1 LEIDGVGS
9 GEASGETGLKE
20 VETDEEITARSMLKD
35 RNFLEFGEVGMTGLR
50 SALFGCF
57 ASLLCLGAGGSAI
70 AQDAVK
76 VGVLTIRS
84 GPAKPIGDDILAGIE
99 TETKMHS
106 PVLGHPVEL
115 VVEESLFNAQTAVTK
130 ATKLVQQNKVA
141 GILGISTIE
150 ALALLSVAD
159 RLRVPIVTSN
169 AGSAAITRERC
180 NKWVFRTN
188 AEDLMS
194 VESLQE
200 LVKQTPRLQQAKW
213 FTIGHDY
220 PWSRLVAGSVKGVKD
235 LQYVGE
241 TFAPLD
247 TTDWAPFIARARSAG
262 ATAVI
267 MPVTLGVPLLQF
279 IQQANEF
286 GLTETA
292 MLVSPIGLPDW
303 LVERLGATSTNVIS
317 AGSWAAWRY
326 EESWPATKQFNE
338 AFYAMHGRV
347 AGMQSLQ
354 SASAAR
360 MLYTAIAKAGS
371 MDPEAIVRALESV
384 EVNTPVG
391 SLKFQ
396 PNGRQALVPLFLGPY
411 EKLDNPR
418 YGATYG
424 QRAEPFPASK
434 SLPKSATEYGCKLG

>member
-1 LEIDGVGS
+1 MR
-9 GEASGETGLKE
+9 GLWS
-20 VETDEEITARSMLKD
+20 VLLGWFALVLYLGTD
-35 RNFLEFGEVGMTGLR
+35 
-50 SALFGCF
+50 
-57 ASLLCLGAGGSAI
+57 SLAI
-70 AQDAVK
+70 AQDAIK
-76 VGVLTIRS
+76 IGVLTIRS

-99 TETKMHS
+99 TATKMHG
-106 PVLGHPVEL
+106 PVLSRPVEL
-115 VVEESLFNAQTAVTK
+115 VIEDSLFNAQTAVTK
-130 ATKLVQQNKVA
+130 ATKLVQQNNVA
-141 GILGISTIE
+141 GILGTSTIE

-159 RLRVPIVTSN
+159 RLGVPIITSN

-200 LVKQTPRLQQAKW
+200 LVKNTPRLQQAKW

-220 PWSRLVAGSVKGVKD
+220 PWSRLVAGSVKGIKD

-303 LVERLGATSTNVIS
+303 LVEKLGRTSTNIVS

-326 EESWPATKQFNE
+326 EEVWSATKEFNQ

-354 SASAAR
+354 SATATL
-360 MLYTAIAKAGS
+360 MLYNAIAKAGS
-371 MDPEAIVRALESV
+371 KDSEAVIRALATV

-391 SLKFQ
+391 LLKFQ
-396 PNGRQALVPLFLGPY
+396 PDGRQALVPLFLGPY
-411 EKLDNPR
+411 EKLDSPR

-424 QRAEPFPASK
+424 QRAEPFAASR
-434 SLPKSATEYGCKLG
+434 SLPKSAAEYGCKLS

>member
-1 LEIDGVGS
+1 MRV
-9 GEASGETGLKE
+9 
-20 VETDEEITARSMLKD
+20 
-35 RNFLEFGEVGMTGLR
+35 LR
-50 SALFGCF
+50 LALFSWLG
-57 ASLLCLGAGGSAI
+57 SVLCLSAGGSAT
-70 AQDAVK
+70 AQDAIK

-99 TETKMHS
+99 TATKMYG
-106 PVLGHPVEL
+106 PVLNRPVEL

-141 GILGISTIE
+141 GLLGTSTVE
-150 ALALLSVAD
+150 TLALLSVAD
-159 RLRVPIVTSN
+159 RLGVPIVTSN
-169 AGSAAITRERC
+169 SGSAAITRERC
-180 NKWVFRTN
+180 NRWVFRTN

-200 LVKQTPRLQQAKW
+200 LINNTPRLQQAKW

-220 PWSRLVAGSVKGVKD
+220 PWSRLVAGAVKGVKD

-241 TFAPLD
+241 SFAPLD

-286 GLTETA
+286 GLTGTA
-292 MLVSPIGLPDW
+292 VLVSPIGLPDW
-303 LVERLGATSTNVIS
+303 LVEKLGSTSTNVIS

-326 EESWPATKQFNE
+326 EETWPATKEFNE

-360 MLYTAIAKAGS
+360 MFYSAMTKADTTDS
-371 MDPEAIVRALESV
+371 EAVVRALEAV
-384 EVNTPVG
+384 EVNSPVG

-396 PNGRQALVPLFLGPY
+396 PNGRQALAPLFLGPY
-411 EKLDNPR
+411 EKLDRPR
-418 YGATYG
+418 YGATYA

-434 SLPKSATEYGCKLG
+434 SLPKSAAEYGCKL

>member
-1 LEIDGVGS
+1 MNRLRLASSLATLLWLGVGT
-9 GEASGETGLKE
+9 AAVAQETL
-20 VETDEEITARSMLKD
+20 
-35 RNFLEFGEVGMTGLR
+35 
-50 SALFGCF
+50 
-57 ASLLCLGAGGSAI
+57 
-70 AQDAVK
+70 K

-99 TETKMHS
+99 TATKMFG
-106 PVLGHPVEL
+106 PLLGQQVEL

-141 GILGISTIE
+141 GILGTSTVE

-159 RLRVPIVTSN
+159 RLKVPIVTSN

-194 VESLQE
+194 VESLQA
-200 LVKQTPRLQQAKW
+200 LVAQTPRLQQAKW

-247 TTDWAPFIARARSAG
+247 TADWAPFIARARAAG
-262 ATAVI
+262 ATAVV

-286 GLTETA
+286 GLTDSA
-292 MLVSPIGLPDW
+292 VLVSPIGLPDW
-303 LVERLGATSTNVIS
+303 LVDKLGATSTNVIS

-326 EESWPATKQFNE
+326 EETWPATKTFNE
-338 AFYAMHGRV
+338 AFHAMHGRV

-354 SASAAR
+354 SASATLMFYNAV
-360 MLYTAIAKAGS
+360 AKAGS
-371 MDPEAIVRALESV
+371 TDPEAIVRALEAV
-384 EVNTPVG
+384 EASTPVG
-391 SLKFQ
+391 PLKFQ
-396 PNGRQALVPLFLGPY
+396 PGGRQALVPLFLGAY
-411 EKLDNPR
+411 EKLDRPR

-424 QRAEPFPASK
+424 QRAEAFPASK
-434 SLPKSATEYGCKLG
+434 SLPKSAAEYGCKLG

>member
-1 LEIDGVGS
+1 MR
-9 GEASGETGLKE
+9 A
-20 VETDEEITARSMLKD
+20 
-35 RNFLEFGEVGMTGLR
+35 LR
-50 SALFGCF
+50 SAVFGCL
-57 ASLLCLGAGGSAI
+57 ASVLCLSADCSAI
-70 AQDAVK
+70 AQDAIK
-76 VGVLTIRS
+76 VGILTIRS

-99 TETKMHS
+99 TATKMFG
-106 PVLGHPVEL
+106 PVLNRPVDL
-115 VVEESLFNAQTAVTK
+115 VVEESLFNAQAAVTK
-130 ATKLVQQNKVA
+130 ATKLVQQNKVT
-141 GILGISTIE
+141 GILGTSTVE
-150 ALALLSVAD
+150 TLALLSVAN
-159 RLRVPIVTSN
+159 RLGVPIVTSN
-169 AGSAAITRERC
+169 SGSAAITRERC

-200 LVKQTPRLQQAKW
+200 LVKETPRLQQAKW

-220 PWSRLVAGSVKGVKD
+220 PWSRLVASSVKGVQD

-286 GLTETA
+286 GLTEA
-292 MLVSPIGLPDW
+292 AVLVSPIGLPDW
-303 LVERLGATSTNVIS
+303 LVERLGKTSTNVIS

-326 EESWPATKQFNE
+326 EEASPPTKEFNE
-338 AFYAMHGRV
+338 AFYAMHRRV

-354 SASAAR
+354 SASAAK
-360 MLYTAIAKAGS
+360 MLYSAIAKAGS
-371 MDPEAIVRALESV
+371 SDPEAIVRALEAV
-384 EVNTPVG
+384 EVDTPVG

-396 PNGRQALVPLFLGPY
+396 SNGRQALVPL
-411 EKLDNPR
+411 
-418 YGATYG
+418 
-424 QRAEPFPASK
+424 
-434 SLPKSATEYGCKLG
+434 

>member
-1 LEIDGVGS
+1 M
-9 GEASGETGLKE
+9 
-20 VETDEEITARSMLKD
+20 R
-35 RNFLEFGEVGMTGLR
+35 GLR
-50 SALFGCF
+50 SAVFGL
-57 ASLLCLGAGGSAI
+57 ASVLCLNAGGSAI
-70 AQDAVK
+70 AQDAIK

-99 TETKMHS
+99 TATKMFG
-106 PVLGHPVEL
+106 PVLNRPVEL
-115 VVEESLFNAQTAVTK
+115 VVEESLFNAQAAVTK

-141 GILGISTIE
+141 GILGTSTVE
-150 ALALLSVAD
+150 TLALLSVAD
-159 RLRVPIVTSN
+159 RLGVPIVTSN
-169 AGSAAITRERC
+169 SGSAAITRDRC

-200 LVKQTPRLQQAKW
+200 LVKETPRLQRAKW

-286 GLTETA
+286 GLTGTA
-292 MLVSPIGLPDW
+292 VLVSPIGLPDW
-303 LVERLGATSTNVIS
+303 LVEKLGSTSTNVIS

-326 EESWPATKQFNE
+326 EEAWPATKEFNE

-360 MLYTAIAKAGS
+360 MLYSAMTKGGS
-371 MDPEAIVRALESV
+371 TDPDAIVRALATV

-411 EKLDNPR
+411 EKLDAPR
-418 YGATYG
+418 YGATYA
-424 QRAEPFPASK
+424 QRADPFLASK
-434 SLPKSATEYGCKLG
+434 SLPKSAAEYGCKL

>member
-1 LEIDGVGS
+1 M
-9 GEASGETGLKE
+9 
-20 VETDEEITARSMLKD
+20 R
-35 RNFLEFGEVGMTGLR
+35 GLR
-50 SALFGCF
+50 SALLGCL
-57 ASLLCLGAGGSAI
+57 ASVLCLSGSGTAV
-70 AQDAVK
+70 AQDAIR

-99 TETKMHS
+99 SATKMYG
-106 PVLGHPVEL
+106 PVLNRPVEL
-115 VVEESLFNAQTAVTK
+115 VVEESLFNAQAAVTK

-141 GILGISTIE
+141 GILGTSTIE
-150 ALALLSVAD
+150 TLALLSVAD
-159 RLRVPIVTSN
+159 RLGVPIITSN
-169 AGSAAITRERC
+169 SGSAAITRDRC
-180 NKWVFRTN
+180 NRWVFRTN

-200 LVKQTPRLQQAKW
+200 LVKETPRLQQAKW

-286 GLTETA
+286 GLTGTA
-292 MLVSPIGLPDW
+292 VLVSPIGLPDW
-303 LVERLGATSTNVIS
+303 LVEKLGSTSTNVIS

-326 EESWPATKQFNE
+326 EETWPATKEFNE
-338 AFYAMHGRV
+338 AFYATHGRV

-360 MLYTAIAKAGS
+360 MFYSAMSKAGS
-371 MDPEAIVRALESV
+371 TDPEAIVRALETV

-396 PNGRQALVPLFLGPY
+396 SNGRQALVPLFLGPY
-411 EKLDNPR
+411 EKLDTPR
-418 YGATYG
+418 YGAVYA
-424 QRAEPFPASK
+424 QRADPFPASK
-434 SLPKSATEYGCKLG
+434 SLPTSAAEYGCKL

>member
-1 LEIDGVGS
+1 V
-9 GEASGETGLKE
+9 
-20 VETDEEITARSMLKD
+20 
-35 RNFLEFGEVGMTGLR
+35 
-50 SALFGCF
+50 
-57 ASLLCLGAGGSAI
+57 
-70 AQDAVK
+70 
-76 VGVLTIRS
+76 
-84 GPAKPIGDDILAGIE
+84 
-99 TETKMHS
+99 
-106 PVLGHPVEL
+106 
-115 VVEESLFNAQTAVTK
+115 
-130 ATKLVQQNKVA
+130 
-141 GILGISTIE
+141 E

-200 LVKQTPRLQQAKW
+200 LVRQTPRLQQAKW

-247 TTDWAPFIARARSAG
+247 TTDWAPFIARARAAG

-286 GLTETA
+286 GLTQTA
-292 MLVSPIGLPDW
+292 VLVSPIGLPDW
-303 LVERLGATSTNVIS
+303 LVDRLGATSTNVIS

-326 EESWPATKQFNE
+326 EEAWPATRRFNE
-338 AFYAMHGRV
+338 AFHAMHGRV

-354 SASAAR
+354 SASATL
-360 MLYTAIAKAGS
+360 MLYHAIAKAGS
-371 MDPEAIVRALESV
+371 TDPDAVVRALETV
-384 EVNTPVG
+384 EADTPVG
-391 SLKFQ
+391 RLKFQ
-396 PNGRQALVPLFLGPY
+396 PNGRQGLVPLFLGAY
-411 EKLDNPR
+411 EKLDTPR
-418 YGATYG
+418 YGATYA
-424 QRAEPFPASK
+424 QRAQPFPASQ
-434 SLPKSATEYGCKLG
+434 SLPKSAAEYGCKLG

>member
-1 LEIDGVGS
+1 MR
-9 GEASGETGLKE
+9 GLWS
-20 VETDEEITARSMLKD
+20 VLLGWFALVLYPGTD
-35 RNFLEFGEVGMTGLR
+35 
-50 SALFGCF
+50 
-57 ASLLCLGAGGSAI
+57 SLAI
-70 AQDAVK
+70 AQDANK

-99 TETKMHS
+99 TATKMHG
-106 PVLGHPVEL
+106 PVLSRPVEL
-115 VVEESLFNAQTAVTK
+115 VIEDSLFNAQTAVTK
-130 ATKLVQQNKVA
+130 ATKLVQQNNVA
-141 GILGISTIE
+141 GILGTSTIE

-159 RLRVPIVTSN
+159 RLGVPIITSN

-200 LVKQTPRLQQAKW
+200 LVKNTPRLQQAKW

-220 PWSRLVAGSVKGVKD
+220 PWSRLVAGSVKGIKD

-303 LVERLGATSTNVIS
+303 LVEKLGRTSTNIVS

-326 EESWPATKQFNE
+326 EEVWSATKEFNQ

-354 SASAAR
+354 SATATL
-360 MLYTAIAKAGS
+360 MLYNAVAKAGS
-371 MDPEAIVRALESV
+371 TDSEAVIRALATV

-391 SLKFQ
+391 LLKFQ
-396 PNGRQALVPLFLGPY
+396 PDGRQALVPLFLGPY
-411 EKLDNPR
+411 EKLDSPR

-424 QRAEPFPASK
+424 QRAEPFPASR
-434 SLPKSATEYGCKLG
+434 SLPKSAAEYGCKLS

>member
-1 LEIDGVGS
+1 
-9 GEASGETGLKE
+9 
-20 VETDEEITARSMLKD
+20 
-35 RNFLEFGEVGMTGLR
+35 
-50 SALFGCF
+50 
-57 ASLLCLGAGGSAI
+57 
-70 AQDAVK
+70 
-76 VGVLTIRS
+76 
-84 GPAKPIGDDILAGIE
+84 
-99 TETKMHS
+99 
-106 PVLGHPVEL
+106 
-115 VVEESLFNAQTAVTK
+115 
-130 ATKLVQQNKVA
+130 
-141 GILGISTIE
+141 
-150 ALALLSVAD
+150 
-159 RLRVPIVTSN
+159 
-169 AGSAAITRERC
+169 
-180 NKWVFRTN
+180 
-188 AEDLMS
+188 MS
-194 VESLQE
+194 VESLRE
-200 LVKQTPRLQQAKW
+200 LVKETPRLQQAKW

-286 GLTETA
+286 GLTGTA
-292 MLVSPIGLPDW
+292 VLVSPIGLPDW
-303 LVERLGATSTNVIS
+303 LVEKLGSTSTNVIS

-326 EESWPATKQFNE
+326 EEAWPATKEFNE

-354 SASAAR
+354 SAGAAR
-360 MLYTAIAKAGS
+360 MLYSAMTKADS
-371 MDPEAIVRALESV
+371 TDPDAIVRALETV

-411 EKLDNPR
+411 ERLDAPR
-418 YGATYG
+418 YGATYA
-424 QRAEPFPASK
+424 QRADPFPASK
-434 SLPKSATEYGCKLG
+434 SLPKSATEYGCKL

>member
-1 LEIDGVGS
+1 M
-9 GEASGETGLKE
+9 
-20 VETDEEITARSMLKD
+20 R
-35 RNFLEFGEVGMTGLR
+35 GLR
-50 SALFGCF
+50 SALLGCL
-57 ASLLCLGAGGSAI
+57 ALVLCLSGSGTAV
-70 AQDAVK
+70 AQDAIR

-99 TETKMHS
+99 TATKMYG
-106 PVLGHPVEL
+106 PVLNRPVEL
-115 VVEESLFNAQTAVTK
+115 VVEESLFNAQAAVTK

-141 GILGISTIE
+141 GILGTSTIE
-150 ALALLSVAD
+150 TLALLSVAD
-159 RLRVPIVTSN
+159 RLGVPIITSN
-169 AGSAAITRERC
+169 SGSAAITRDRC
-180 NKWVFRTN
+180 NRWVFRTN

-200 LVKQTPRLQQAKW
+200 LVKETPRLQQAKW

-286 GLTETA
+286 GLTGTA
-292 MLVSPIGLPDW
+292 VLVSPIGLPDW
-303 LVERLGATSTNVIS
+303 LVEKLGSTSTNVIS

-326 EESWPATKQFNE
+326 EEAWPATKEFNE
-338 AFYAMHGRV
+338 AFYATHGRV

-360 MLYTAIAKAGS
+360 MFYSALGKAGS
-371 MDPEAIVRALESV
+371 TDPEAIVRALETV
-384 EVNTPVG
+384 EANTPVG

-396 PNGRQALVPLFLGPY
+396 SNGRQALVPLFLGPY
-411 EKLDNPR
+411 EKLDTPR
-418 YGATYG
+418 YGAVYA
-424 QRAEPFPASK
+424 QRADPFPASK
-434 SLPKSATEYGCKLG
+434 SLPKSAAEYGCKL

>member
-1 LEIDGVGS
+1 MR
-9 GEASGETGLKE
+9 GLWS
-20 VETDEEITARSMLKD
+20 VLLGWFALVLYLGTD
-35 RNFLEFGEVGMTGLR
+35 
-50 SALFGCF
+50 
-57 ASLLCLGAGGSAI
+57 SLAI
-70 AQDAVK
+70 AQDAIK
-76 VGVLTIRS
+76 IGVLTIRS

-99 TETKMHS
+99 TATKMHG
-106 PVLGHPVEL
+106 PVLSRPVEL
-115 VVEESLFNAQTAVTK
+115 VIEDSLFNAQTAVTK
-130 ATKLVQQNKVA
+130 ATKLVQQNNVA
-141 GILGISTIE
+141 GILGTSTIE

-159 RLRVPIVTSN
+159 RLGVPVITSN

-200 LVKQTPRLQQAKW
+200 LVKNTPRLQQAKW

-220 PWSRLVAGSVKGVKD
+220 PWSRLVAGSVKGIKD
-235 LQYVGE
+235 LQYVGD

-303 LVERLGATSTNVIS
+303 LVEKLGRTSTNIVS

-326 EESWPATKQFNE
+326 EEVWSATKEFNQ

-354 SASAAR
+354 SATATL
-360 MLYTAIAKAGS
+360 MLYNAIAKAGS
-371 MDPEAIVRALESV
+371 RDSDAVRL
-384 EVNTPVG
+384 
-391 SLKFQ
+391 LKFQ
-396 PNGRQALVPLFLGPY
+396 PDGRQALVPLFLGPY
-411 EKLDNPR
+411 EKLDSPR

-424 QRAEPFPASK
+424 QRAEPFPASR
-434 SLPKSATEYGCKLG
+434 SLPKSAAEYGCKLS